1 MRIEKKFF
9 VPFILAVALLAASA
23 HAEDAAGKKMETSL
37 NAGLTLTDGNSETMQ
52 GNASLVVEGEKDLL
66 GSMRAGAE
74 FNYGDTKNK
83 DGEKENTI
91 SNVKIYG
98 NAKKTLSV
106 RSFAYLD
113 ANLFHDDI
121 AAISYRITAGPGAGY
136 YLIKNE
142 TLSLCVEAGPS
153 YLVEKVDGSERD
165 YLVLRLADRVE
176 WKLSETA
183 KIWQA
188 AEFLPRVDDTDNY
201 LLNGELGA
209 EAVMTT
215 RISLRLVLQD
225 RYNSR
230 PAEGKKHNDL
240 TLIAG
245 VGIKL

>member
-1 MRIEKKFF
+1 MRIEKS
-9 VPFILAVALLAASA
+9 VAAVLLAVALLAAGTY
-23 HAEDAAGKKMETSL
+23 AEDAVGGKMETSL

-52 GNASLVVEGEKDLL
+52 GNASLIAEGEKDLL
-66 GSMRAGAE
+66 GSLLAGVE
-74 FNYGDTKNK
+74 FNYGDSKNK

-106 RSFAYLD
+106 RTFGYLD
-113 ANLFHDDI
+113 AGFFHDDI
-121 AAISYRITAGPGAGY
+121 AAISYRIVVGPGGGY

-142 TLSLCVEAGPS
+142 MLSLCVEAGPS

-165 YLVLRLADRVE
+165 YLVLRMADRLE

-201 LLNGELGA
+201 LLNGELGV
-209 EAVMTT
+209 EAAMTT